1 MQFIFDNIVA
11 SIVMGTLIFA
21 LAATQLRVQETGI
34 AQVSSHAA
42 KTKALTLGQWVD
54 EDIIALGED
63 VPDNSARFDNPITD
77 TLHVK
82 KVGPSG
88 TVVQDTVDYTVEWRF
103 YSDMTTAAGV
113 QLRRATRYWLT
124 EVGSV
129 EIDVGNETDTRR
141 LFQLQRAVSPWGDP
155 ATTLALPPS
164 AFTEDGRSAATLSV
178 FHVQLL
184 DGEGVPFAA
193 TNPLAPD
200 QASYV
205 SVDFAMVSEFELRR
219 EYLRELFWST
229 TLKVRPF
236 WG

>member
-1 MQFIFDNIVA
+1 MAFIFDNIIA
-11 SIVMGTLIFA
+11 TIVMGTLIFA

-42 KTKALTLGQWVD
+42 KTKALTLGQWLD

-63 VPDNSARFDNPITD
+63 VPDNSARFDNPVTD

-82 KVGPSG
+82 KIGPSG
-88 TVVQDTVDYTVEWRF
+88 TVVRDTVRYTTEWRF
-103 YSDMTTAAGV
+103 YSDSTTASGV
-113 QLRRATRYWLT
+113 QVRRATRYWLE
-124 EVGSV
+124 EVGTV
-129 EIDVGNETDTRR
+129 EINVGDETDTRR
-141 LFQLQRAVSPWGDP
+141 LFQLRRAVSPWGDQA
-155 ATTLALPPS
+155 ATMTLAPTG
-164 AFTEDGRSAATLSV
+164 FTEDGRSASTLSI
-178 FHVQLL
+178 FHIQLL
-184 DGEGVPFAA
+184 DNEGDPFASTDPA
-193 TNPLAPD
+193 APD
-200 QASYV
+200 EAAYI

>member
-1 MQFIFDNIVA
+1 MIFIFDNIVA
-11 SIVMGTLIFA
+11 SIVVATLFFA

-54 EDIIALGED
+54 EDIISLGED

-82 KVGPSG
+82 KLGPDR
-88 TVVQDTVDYTVEWRF
+88 TVVRDTIDYTVEWRF
-103 YSDMTTAAGV
+103 YSDSLTVLGPR
-113 QLRRATRYWLT
+113 RRATRYWLT
-124 EVGSV
+124 EVGTV
-129 EIDVGNETDTRR
+129 EVEVGDETDTRR
-141 LFQLQRAVSPWGDP
+141 LFQLRRALSPWGDP

-164 AFTEDGRSAATLSV
+164 AFTEDGRSASTLSL
-178 FHVQLL
+178 FHVELL
-184 DGEGVPFAA
+184 DGVGIPFAS
-193 TNPLAPD
+193 TDPVAPD

-205 SVDFAMVSEFELRR
+205 SVEFAMVPEFELRR
-219 EYLRELFWST
+219 NYIRELFWST

>member
-1 MQFIFDNIVA
+1 MIFIFDNIVA
-11 SIVMGTLIFA
+11 SIVVATLFFA

-82 KVGPSG
+82 KIGPGG
-88 TVVQDTVDYTVEWRF
+88 TVVRDTIDYTVEWRF
-103 YSDMTTAAGV
+103 YSDSTTAGGA

-124 EVGSV
+124 EVGTV
-129 EIDVGNETDTRR
+129 EIDVGDETDVRR

-155 ATTLALPPS
+155 TLTLSLPPS
-164 AFTEDGRSAATLSV
+164 AFTQDGRSAATLSV
-178 FHVQLL
+178 FHIQLL
-184 DGEGVPFAA
+184 DGEGVPFAS
-193 TNPLAPD
+193 TNPLAPE

-205 SVDFAMVSEFELRR
+205 GVEFAMVSEFELRR

>member
-1 MQFIFDNIVA
+1 MIFIFDNIVA
-11 SIVMGTLIFA
+11 SIVVATLFFA

-42 KTKALTLGQWVD
+42 KTKALSLGQWID
-54 EDIIALGED
+54 EDIIDLGED
-63 VPDNSARFDNPITD
+63 VPDNEARFDNPITD

-82 KVGPSG
+82 KMGPNS
-88 TVVQDTVDYTVEWRF
+88 TVVRDTIEYTTEWRF
-103 YSDMTTAAGV
+103 YSDTTISSGV
-113 QLRRATRYWLT
+113 QRRRATRYWLT
-124 EVGSV
+124 EVGTV
-129 EIDVGNETDTRR
+129 EIDVGNETDVRR
-141 LFQLQRAVSPWGDP
+141 LFQLRRAVTPWTPLP
-155 ATTLALPPS
+155 ATFTPS
-164 AFTEDGRSAATLSV
+164 DFTEDGRSASTLSL
-178 FHVQLL
+178 FHIQLL
-184 DGEGVPFAA
+184 DGQGVPFAA
-193 TNPLAPD
+193 TNPLAPE